1 MWQTLP
7 WNLCIV
13 FQMKGTLSLAAHYF
27 MNAACCLSHTEQDTC
42 RCRSRVIAF
51 HRQCIYSII
60 SLTFLFTPKEMFMQP
75 IKQAFISSPTAWIDS
90 EVVCLWLDYAW
101 RSSYSICF
109 ALLCL
114 RVVNLLSLSFLPS
127 TSLLLCILRT
137 ALLGLWLKWRGKKLI
152 GRKLNGMSVSYLISE
167 IKVTDFTF
175 QKILA
180 LLQCRWSMS

>member
-7 WNLCIV
+7 KNFV
-13 FQMKGTLSLAAHYF
+13 FQIKGTLSLASHYF
-27 MNAACCLSHTEQDTC
+27 TNAACCLSHIEQDAC

-60 SLTFLFTPKEMFMQP
+60 SLTFLFTPKEMFMRP
-75 IKQAFISSPTAWIDS
+75 VKQAFISSPTTWIDS

-101 RSSYSICF
+101 RSSYSICL

-127 TSLLLCILRT
+127 MSLLLCILRT
-137 ALLGLWLKWRGKKLI
+137 ALLGLWLKWRGKKMNWKKTDWNECILSHQWDKCD
-152 GRKLNGMSVSYLISE
+152 RLHLSE
-167 IKVTDFTF
+167 VPGIAPVQIK
-175 QKILA
+175 
-180 LLQCRWSMS
+180 

>member
-1 MWQTLP
+1 MLP
-7 WNLCIV
+7 PLPKKSSDEGHFKPSC
-13 FQMKGTLSLAAHYF
+13 THF
-27 MNAACCLSHTEQDTC
+27 MNAACCLSHIEQDAC

-60 SLTFLFTPKEMFMQP
+60 SLTFLFTPKEMFMRP

-137 ALLGLWLKWRGKKLI
+137 ALLGGGEWI
-152 GRKLNGMSVSYLISE
+152 ERKLNGLSVLYHISE
-167 IKVTDFTF
+167 IKVTDFTY
-175 QKILA
+175 QKSLA
-180 LLQCRWSMS
+180 FLQCRRSVS